1 MAPTSANL
9 LDVIPMA
16 PTMGA
21 CLIGVYLSCIF
32 YGLTLLQTYQY
43 FHRYWARDKMYL
55 YVLVT
60 VLTVLDTVATVANMY
75 SMWHYLIENYGD
87 PVTILPVH
95 WTISLSLAATLGI
108 EFLVKS
114 FYGYRLWICGALNGI
129 HTILFALVTVGV
141 GIAYI
146 YLIAKNGSLFYLPKI
161 THLVVTALVFSL
173 GADILIASSIT
184 FLLMKGR
191 NNTSQTDDILRKLI
205 TYTIN
210 TGLLTVICTLMTL
223 ILAQAY
229 SHTFYDTIFY
239 FPLSKCYVN
248 SALAFLNTRDS
259 LRADGDM
266 EPDHSAVQSSKLEI
280 YHSSQ
285 DFTTFDIGRS
295 KIGAIAPMNSIIPL
309 LKF

>member
-1 MAPTSANL
+1 MAPTSENL
-9 LDVIPMA
+9 LGVIPMA

-60 VLTVLDTVATVANMY
+60 ALTVLDTVATVANMY
-75 SMWHYLIENYGD
+75 SMRHYLIENYGD
-87 PVTILPVH
+87 PVTILRVH

-114 FYGYRLWICGALNGI
+114 FYAYRLWILSAKRQYLLAI
-129 HTILFALVTVGV
+129 IIILFALVTVGV
-141 GIAYI
+141 GIVYI
-146 YLIAKNGSLFYLPKI
+146 YLIAKNGSLFYLPNI
-161 THLVVTALVFSL
+161 THLVVTALAFSL

-191 NNTSQTDDILRKLI
+191 SSTSQHRTDHILRKLI

-210 TGLLTVICTLMTL
+210 TGLLTVSV
-223 ILAQAY
+223 A
-229 SHTFYDTIFY
+229 
-239 FPLSKCYVN
+239 FP
-248 SALAFLNTRDS
+248 
-259 LRADGDM
+259 
-266 EPDHSAVQSSKLEI
+266 
-280 YHSSQ
+280 
-285 DFTTFDIGRS
+285 
-295 KIGAIAPMNSIIPL
+295 PL
-309 LKF
+309 TYWKPT